1 MLHYVDKNGNRAE
14 LQKPAMFIQEHENT
28 AIQNTIQILVA
39 AHGLAVG
46 GVSAVLV
53 SCVLPLQGLQET

>member
-1 MLHYVDKNGNRAE
+1 
-14 LQKPAMFIQEHENT
+14 MFIEEHENT

-46 GVSAVLV
+46 SVSAVPV
-53 SCVLPLQGLQET
+53 SCFLPLQGRQEI